1 MHALFQL
8 ALELRCVMQRKPDM
22 IAFKELRSELTP
34 ERRHGHIAGVEVGA
48 RFGGRGELAI
58 LGVHTQMMRGIDC

>member
-1 MHALFQL
+1 
-8 ALELRCVMQRKPDM
+8 MQRKPDM
-22 IAFKELRSELTP
+22 IAFKELRNGLTP
-34 ERRHGHIAGVEVGA
+34 ERVHGHIAGVDVGA